1 MRRAKPEKREILPDI
16 RYNSIT
22 IQTMIHHMLHR
33 GKKSTATGVMYDTL
47 DIIRERNGGKDP
59 VEIFD
64 AAMRNVSP
72 AMEVIPRRVGGAT
85 YQVPMEVPP
94 ARRMTLA
101 IRWVLD
107 SANARAGKSF
117 AEKLADELMDA
128 FKNEGASIRKREE
141 AHKMAEANRAFSHYR
156 M

>member
-1 MRRAKPEKREILPDI
+1 MRRAKPTKQEILPDI
-16 RYNSIT
+16 RYNNVT

-47 DIIRERNGGKDP
+47 AIIQERTSGKDP
-59 VEIFD
+59 VEVFD
-64 AAMRNVSP
+64 SALKNVAP
-72 AMEVIPRRVGGAT
+72 VMEVKPRRVGGAT

-94 ARRMTLA
+94 ARRTTLA
-101 IRWVLD
+101 IRWILD
-107 SANARAGKSF
+107 SARARAGKSF

-141 AHKMAEANRAFSHYR
+141 THKMAEANRAFSHYR